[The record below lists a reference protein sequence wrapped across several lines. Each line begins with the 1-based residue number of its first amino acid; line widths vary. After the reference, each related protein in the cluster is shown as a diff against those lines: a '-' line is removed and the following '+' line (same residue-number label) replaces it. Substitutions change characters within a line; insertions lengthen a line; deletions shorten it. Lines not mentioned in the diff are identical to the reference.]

1 MTENAKGQIMNN
13 FFKSEINIKSEI
25 NFYLKNCFF
34 DINVL

>member
-1 MTENAKGQIMNN
+1 MTENAKDPIMNN

-25 NFYLKNCFF
+25 KFYLKNCFF